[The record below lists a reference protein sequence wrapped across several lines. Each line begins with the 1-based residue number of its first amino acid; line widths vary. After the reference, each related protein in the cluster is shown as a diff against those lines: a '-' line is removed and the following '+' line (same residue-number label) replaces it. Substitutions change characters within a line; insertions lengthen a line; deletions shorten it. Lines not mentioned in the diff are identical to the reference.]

1 MAFTCVSENGERFDS
16 DGGIKYSIKFFNF
29 RYYAIPIIN
38 VHVIGEGFDFYIY
51 YEVKSLKDE
60 TTVVI
65 GETFKSKGND
75 GSAVCINRLSKE
87 RIDIIY
93 NDVYKAHEV
102 AENANREYEEYSK
115 MSYWKRDIL
124 DYRIPEKY
132 HEQIQKLAE
141 ENHDNFDFRLRNVG
155 GAEHC
160 LYFADDSGDGFDIYT
175 NERLAHYEPQTWTCS
190 RCGRTMTTEHFK
202 NGKFTYNTTQDGK
215 QIVNKYCEDCVDA
228 DGKIKPK
235 KSDKKEVKIP
245 VPVKKT
251 AAVKP
256 KHGVA

>member
-1 MAFTCVSENGERFDS
+1 MAFTCISENGECFDS

-38 VHVIGEGFDFYIY
+38 VHVVGEGFDFYMY

-60 TTVVI
+60 KTVFI

-102 AENANREYEEYSK
+102 AENANGEYEKYSK
-115 MSYWKRDIL
+115 MPFWKRDIL

-141 ENHDNFDFRLRNVG
+141 ENNDDLDFRLRNVDG
-155 GAEHC
+155 VEHC
-160 LYFADDSGDGFDIYT
+160 LYFSDDSGDGFDIFTY
-175 NERLAHYEPQTWTCS
+175 ERLAHHEPQTWTCS
-190 RCGRTMTTEHFK
+190 RCGRTMTTDKFK

-215 QIVNKYCEDCVDA
+215 RVVNKYCNDCIDEN
-228 DGKIKPK
+228 GKV
-235 KSDKKEVKIP
+235 KSDKKEVKVP

-256 KHGVA
+256 KHSST